1 MEHFLTVLSNIIVKK
16 FSPPFAAAF
25 HGWKLSP
32 KSAIPL
38 ISPAGFC
45 RARLPRALSPFASRP
60 SAPQKNATPLGLR
73 FFFKV
78 AGWSSGRIG
87 LRCACPIGFL
97 RGKNPVRLPPL
108 RATKKRNPSR
118 IAFFFKVAGWTRL
131 ELATSCVTGRR
142 SNQLNYHPLNFE
154 MPFRHIGA
162 LLSIRFLKFFIFALP
177 VFARLGRVS
186 RRSGILYSTSARQKT

>member
-1 MEHFLTVLSNIIVKK
+1 MSKK

-32 KSAIPL
+32 KSVIPL

-45 RARLPRALSPFASRP
+45 RARLPRALRLFASRP
-60 SAPQKNATPLGLR
+60 SAPQKNATLSDCV
-73 FFFKV
+73 FFKV
-78 AGWSSGRIG
+78 AGWTSGRIG

-97 RGKNPVRLPPL
+97 RGKNPVRLPPFH
-108 RATKKRNPSR
+108 ATKNATLSDCV
-118 IAFFFKVAGWTRL
+118 FFKVAGWTRL

>member
-1 MEHFLTVLSNIIVKK
+1 MESHKKKVDSQLTANQPFL
-16 FSPPFAAAF
+16 
-25 HGWKLSP
+25 
-32 KSAIPL
+32 
-38 ISPAGFC
+38 
-45 RARLPRALSPFASRP
+45 
-60 SAPQKNATPLGLR
+60 
-73 FFFKV
+73 
-78 AGWSSGRIG
+78 
-87 LRCACPIGFL
+87 
-97 RGKNPVRLPPL
+97 
-108 RATKKRNPSR
+108 
-118 IAFFFKVAGWTRL
+118 FFKVAGWTRL